1 MLLRILPCRK
11 FHLTQCCKKMN
22 HQHDMAKIQIKSEK
36 LTPFGGIFPIME
48 YFNSKLSP
56 VIDRVLGLRCKQ
68 FGYQYS
74 EIIRSLMCVYLCGG
88 SCVEDLSSHL
98 LRHLSLHQPN
108 DELDLSGISTDI
120 TMYDYK
126 DTDKLSQTVKVA
138 KAALLVCKRTIYL
151 VILLGYLIQITI
163 IFLPLCVLYLWHN
176 GFLPC
181 VHSIRIETASLTEN
195 IRCVVVMKHI
205 L

>member
-1 MLLRILPCRK
+1 MK
-11 FHLTQCCKKMN
+11 

-88 SCVEDLSSHL
+88 SCIEDLSSHL
-98 LRHLSLHQPN
+98 LRTCRCTQPCAHAAQTRCCASWVN
-108 DELDLSGISTDI
+108 SRRPMSPIHRKRAGVTISTRR
-120 TMYDYK
+120 TGS
-126 DTDKLSQTVKVA
+126 TTCLSSRCLPPASSRLGRSTILTLTTSFLRRRSTTPS
-138 KAALLVCKRTIYL
+138 ALTRSSLATAQAWVSSA
-151 VILLGYLIQITI
+151 ILLSAL
-163 IFLPLCVLYLWHN
+163 
-176 GFLPC
+176 
-181 VHSIRIETASLTEN
+181 RTATATP
-195 IRCVVVMKHI
+195 M
-205 L
+205 

>member
-1 MLLRILPCRK
+1 
-11 FHLTQCCKKMN
+11 MN

-88 SCVEDLSSHL
+88 SCIEDFSSHL
-98 LRHLSLHQPN
+98 LRHLSLHPTLHMQLRYGAPHHERTQGGQCHLYIGN
-108 DELDLSGISTDI
+108 GQELRFQHGGRA
-120 TMYDYK
+120 
-126 DTDKLSQTVKVA
+126 QRPA
-138 KAALLVCKRTIYL
+138 C
-151 VILLGYLIQITI
+151 Q
-163 IFLPLCVLYLWHN
+163 
-176 GFLPC
+176 
-181 VHSIRIETASLTEN
+181 
-195 IRCVVVMKHI
+195 
-205 L
+205 

>member
-1 MLLRILPCRK
+1 
-11 FHLTQCCKKMN
+11 MN

-98 LRHLSLHQPN
+98 LRHLSLHPTLRTCSSDTVLRIMGELKEANVTYTSETGRSYDFNTADGLN
-108 DELDLSGISTDI
+108 D
-120 TMYDYK
+120 
-126 DTDKLSQTVKVA
+126 
-138 KAALLVCKRTIYL
+138 LLVNSEAVPPGRALCRHPYQNAVRNADRVCPYYCHDLPVLLFHLQILHIICKAQR
-151 VILLGYLIQITI
+151 
-163 IFLPLCVLYLWHN
+163 
-176 GFLPC
+176 
-181 VHSIRIETASLTEN
+181 S
-195 IRCVVVMKHI
+195 
-205 L
+205 